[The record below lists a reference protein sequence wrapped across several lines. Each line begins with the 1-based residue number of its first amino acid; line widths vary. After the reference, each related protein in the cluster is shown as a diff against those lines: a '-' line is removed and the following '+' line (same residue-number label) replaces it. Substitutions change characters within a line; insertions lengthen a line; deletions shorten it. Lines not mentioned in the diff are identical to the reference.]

1 MKNNLAD
8 DEGSAGQ
15 ENVQKL
21 KKKIPANSY
30 IGEGYVE
37 EQISNDGDTD
47 LFYKD
52 FGKHT

>member
-8 DEGSAGQ
+8 DKGSAGQ
-15 ENVQKL
+15 EDVQKL
-21 KKKIPANSY
+21 KKIPANSY

-37 EQISNDGDTD
+37 EQISNDGDAD